1 MTKPLDDITVIEIDN
16 WMAAPSAGAILSD
29 LGAKVI
35 KIEPL
40 SGDPMR
46 NMGRPAKI
54 EGDLKGHDFQ
64 FDVDNRGKQSILL
77 DLTKDD
83 ALVIVKKLCAK
94 AEIFMCNLLA
104 KRQEKFGLDP
114 VSLSKVNPRIVH
126 ATLTGYGTQGPDA
139 WRPGYDVTAFFG
151 RSGMFDAMREGND
164 GIVPMARTAQGDHT
178 TGLAL
183 TGAILAALRQAEKTG
198 TYQAVETSLFE
209 TAVWTQAT
217 DYSITAV
224 DQAPLR
230 KRARADQLSATANRY
245 PCGDGSWIV
254 FNMPEPF
261 WWPRFADA
269 LGKPEWKED
278 KRFLEGRDRYKNM
291 NALVPLIDAVLM
303 TKSRDE
309 WGIIMD
315 EHGIIWAPVL
325 GLHEVVNDPQ
335 AEAINL
341 FPTLALEGVGRYRTV
356 RIPMNFHT
364 FDALPSEP
372 APTPGQHTHEVL
384 SELGY
389 ASSEINALAESGVLS
404 WPGSFGTK

>member
-16 WMAAPSAGAILSD
+16 WMAAPSAGAILAD

-46 NMGRPAKI
+46 GMGRPAKI
-54 EGDLKGHDFQ
+54 EGDIKDYDFQ
-64 FDVDNRGKQSILL
+64 FDVDNRGKQSIQL

-83 ALVIVKKLCAK
+83 ALEIVKKLCAK
-94 AEIFMCNLLA
+94 SEIFMCNLLA

-151 RSGMFDAMREGND
+151 RSGMYDAMREGSD

-178 TGLAL
+178 AGLAM

-198 TYQAVETSLFE
+198 QYQAVETSLFE

-224 DQAPLR
+224 DRAPLR
-230 KRARADQLSATANRY
+230 KRAREEQLSATANRY
-245 PCGDGSWIV
+245 PCDDGSWIV

-261 WWPRFADA
+261 WWPRFAAA
-269 LGKPEWKED
+269 LGKPEWKDDE
-278 KRFLEGRDRYKNM
+278 RFMEGRDRYRNM
-291 NALVPLIDAVLM
+291 TTLVPMIDEVLM
-303 TKSRDE
+303 SRSRDE
-309 WGIIMD
+309 WDVIMD

-325 GLHEVVNDPQ
+325 GLHEVVSDPQ

-341 FPTLALEGVGRYRTV
+341 FPRMELEGVGSYRTV

-364 FDALPSEP
+364 LDALPSVP
-372 APTPGQHTHEVL
+372 APTAGQHTQEVL
-384 SELGY
+384 SGLGY
-389 ASSEINALAESGVLS
+389 STPEITALAARGVL
-404 WPGSFGTK
+404 K

>member
-16 WMAAPSAGAILSD
+16 WMAAPSAGAILAD

-46 NMGRPAKI
+46 GMGRPAKI
-54 EGDLKGHDFQ
+54 EGKIKDHDFQ
-64 FDVDNRGKQSILL
+64 FDVDNRGKKSIQL

-83 ALVIVKKLCAK
+83 ALEIVKKLCAK
-94 AEIFMCNLLA
+94 SEVFMCNLLA

-114 VSLSKVNPRIVH
+114 ASLSKINPRIVH

-151 RSGMFDAMREGND
+151 RSGMYDAMREGD
-164 GIVPMARTAQGDHT
+164 EGIVPMARTAQGDHT
-178 TGLAL
+178 TGLAMAA
-183 TGAILAALRQAEKTG
+183 AIMAALRQAEKTG
-198 TYQAVETSLFE
+198 KYQSVETSLFE

-224 DQAPLR
+224 DNAPLR
-230 KRARADQLSATANRY
+230 KRARAEQLSATANRY

-269 LGKPEWKED
+269 LGKPEWKDDE
-278 KRFLEGRDRYKNM
+278 RFLEGRDRYKNM
-291 NALVPLIDAVLM
+291 STLVPMIDEILM
-303 TKSRDE
+303 TKSRDQ
-309 WGIIMD
+309 WGQIMD
-315 EHGIIWAPVL
+315 QHGIIWGPVL
-325 GLHEVVNDPQ
+325 GLHEVVKDPQ
-335 AEAINL
+335 ADAINL
-341 FPTLALEGVGRYRTV
+341 FPKMEVEGVGDYRTV

-364 FDALPSEP
+364 FNALPSEP
-372 APTPGQHTHEVL
+372 APTSGQHTKKIL

-389 ASSEINALAESGVLS
+389 SSSEINAL
-404 WPGSFGTK
+404 TKNEIVK

>member
-16 WMAAPSAGAILSD
+16 WMAAPSAGAILAD

-46 NMGRPAKI
+46 GMGRPAKI
-54 EGDLKGHDFQ
+54 EGKIKDHDFQ
-64 FDVDNRGKQSILL
+64 FDVDNRGKKSIQL

-83 ALVIVKKLCAK
+83 ALEIVKKLCAK
-94 AEIFMCNLLA
+94 SEVFMCNLLA

-114 VSLSKVNPRIVH
+114 ASLSKINPRIVH
-126 ATLTGYGTQGPDA
+126 ATLTGYGTLGPDA

-151 RSGMFDAMREGND
+151 RSGMYDAMREGD
-164 GIVPMARTAQGDHT
+164 EGIVPMARTAQGDHT
-178 TGLAL
+178 TGLAMAA
-183 TGAILAALRQAEKTG
+183 AIMAALRQAEKTG
-198 TYQAVETSLFE
+198 KYQSVETSLFE

-224 DQAPLR
+224 DNAPLR
-230 KRARADQLSATANRY
+230 KRARAEQLSATANRY

-269 LGKPEWKED
+269 LGKPEWKDDE
-278 KRFLEGRDRYKNM
+278 RFLEGRDRYKNM
-291 NALVPLIDAVLM
+291 STLVPMIDEILM
-303 TKSRDE
+303 TKSRDQ
-309 WGIIMD
+309 WGQIMD
-315 EHGIIWAPVL
+315 QHGIIWGPVL
-325 GLHEVVNDPQ
+325 GLHEVVKDPQ
-335 AEAINL
+335 ADAINL
-341 FPTLALEGVGRYRTV
+341 FPKMEVEGVGDYRTV

-364 FDALPSEP
+364 FNALPSEP
-372 APTPGQHTHEVL
+372 APTSGQHTKKIL

-389 ASSEINALAESGVLS
+389 SSSEINAL
-404 WPGSFGTK
+404 TKNEIVK

>member
-1 MTKPLDDITVIEIDN
+1 VTKPLDDITVIEIDN
-16 WMAAPSAGAILSD
+16 WMAAPSAGAILAD

-40 SGDPMR
+40 TGDPMR
-46 NMGRPAKI
+46 DMGRPAKI
-54 EGDLKGHDFQ
+54 EGDIKDYDFQ

-77 DLTKDD
+77 DLTKDE
-83 ALVIVKKLCAK
+83 ALEIVKKLCATS
-94 AEIFMCNLLA
+94 EIFMCNLLA

-151 RSGMFDAMREGND
+151 RSGIYDAMREGDD

-178 TGLAL
+178 TGLAM
-183 TGAILAALRQAEKTG
+183 TGAILAALRQAERTG
-198 TYQAVETSLFE
+198 EYQAVETSLFE

-224 DQAPLR
+224 DRAPLR
-230 KRARADQLSATANRY
+230 KRAREAQLSATANRY

-278 KRFLEGRDRYKNM
+278 ERFMEGRDRYRNM
-291 NALVPLIDAVLM
+291 TTLVPMIDEVLM
-303 TKSRDE
+303 TRSRDE
-309 WGIIMD
+309 WGVIMD
-315 EHGIIWAPVL
+315 EHGIIWGPVL
-325 GLHEVVNDPQ
+325 GLHEVVSDPQ

-341 FPTLALEGVGRYRTV
+341 FPKMELEGVGSYRTV

-364 FDALPSEP
+364 FDALPSVP
-372 APTPGQHTHEVL
+372 APTPGQHTQEVL
-384 SELGY
+384 SDLGY
-389 ASSEINALAESGVLS
+389 TASEITALAERGILR
-404 WPGSFGTK
+404 